1 MIQTFGGFF
10 VSLVQ
15 QQLSDELD
23 LVINPKICWLGLQE
37 FDNGGD
43 KSALQIIKLAQR
55 KRVVLLKKWSG
66 LAM

>member
-10 VSLVQ
+10 VSPVQ
-15 QQLSDELD
+15 QQLSEELV
-23 LVINPKICWLGLQE
+23 LVINPKSVDLVLQE

-55 KRVVLLKKWSG
+55 KCVVFLKK
-66 LAM
+66 